1 MKTKR
6 LKYAATA
13 LIPAALPG
21 LAGCGTAPVNPLAT
35 QKSPALAGGLPVVE
49 TFAQKAQ
56 VTSLVPGQRTVALRS
71 EAGNTITCK
80 AAPQVANYSQL
91 QAGDKVK
98 ATITDAVAIFLV
110 KNGPPP
116 SAATGVE
123 VAGPAEAGQPASVVL
138 QTADSRAKV
147 IQVDRSYCM
156 LKLDYGKGST
166 KEFKIPMRYSLK
178 QVRKGDEVV
187 VRATEPLALRVQPR

>member
-1 MKTKR
+1 MKTKT
-6 LKYAATA
+6 LKFAAAA
-13 LIPAALPG
+13 LIPAALLG

-71 EAGNTITCK
+71 EKGNTITCK
-80 AAPQVANYSQL
+80 AAPQVANYGQL
-91 QAGDKVK
+91 RVGDLVK
-98 ATITDAVAIFLV
+98 ATVTDAVTIFLV

-116 SAATGVE
+116 SAGAGVE
-123 VAGPAEAGQPASVVL
+123 VAGQPASVVL

-147 IQVDRSYCM
+147 IQIDRSYCM
-156 LKLDYGKGST
+156 LKLDYVKGST